1 MSYFSD
7 PKIMKT
13 LIATGVA
20 FSIDKFVFMQP
31 DSKKSLV
38 MAVSTSS
45 GILAAAMLSPYLPDL
60 SSMSS
65 SLYNGNTIENR
76 VLSIAL
82 GTGIGYGV
90 HTFIIKNE
98 GGQVN
103 VLNKIMLI
111 AATDFIS
118 EYATDY
124 LTTQPLSYLI

>member
-1 MSYFSD
+1 M
-7 PKIMKT
+7 
-13 LIATGVA
+13 TGVQTCA
-20 FSIDKFVFMQP
+20 LPI
-31 DSKKSLV
+31 
-38 MAVSTSS
+38 SS
-45 GILAAAMLSPYLPDL
+45 GILAAALLSPYLPDL
-60 SSMSS
+60 SSMSTS
-65 SLYNGNTIENR
+65 MYNGTVIENR

-90 HTFIIKNE
+90 HTFIIKKE
-98 GGQVN
+98 GGSVN